1 MKDKI
6 TQLRNELRQLKKN
19 KKVYIKKKEK
29 QSTTLP
35 YIKKEKKIYFEEQEN
50 NYILDKL

>member
-6 TQLRNELRQLKKN
+6 TQLRNELKQLKKS
-19 KKVYIKKKEK
+19 KKINIKKKHI
-29 QSTTLP
+29 QHTTLP
-35 YIKKEKKIYFEEQEN
+35 YIKKQKKIYFEEEEN